1 MANSK
6 KAIVEKVITFPH
18 EEHMVVKKRGRI
30 SASPDS
36 NYSNLVVNP
45 NPTVVID
52 TGTGVPI
59 PTPMTV
65 MPTYQDYMTMS
76 CDKLNLYLDYLLS
89 MNSSMSSTNVPI
101 EMINRYNQEVN
112 AVKNEI
118 GIICKITLT
127 PKVFPNW
134 ANLDC
139 VTLGIEIAGLQ
150 QSMAG
155 LTSDK
160 TTFMLYQN
168 ELDTANVMYNTK
180 CKVPVVDSTPT
191 PTPTPISIIG
201 IGVKP
206 TLLGGGGGGGGT
218 DVLSENTP
226 TTKNNNWLWIL
237 LAIATGYFLLK
248 KKK

>member
-6 KAIVEKVITFPH
+6 KRIVEKVITFPH

-36 NYSNLVVNP
+36 SYSNLVVNP
-45 NPTVVID
+45 NPTFVID
-52 TGTGVPI
+52 TGTGVPVPT

-65 MPTYQDYMTMS
+65 MPTYEDYMTMS

-89 MNSSMSSTNVPI
+89 MSSSMSSANVPI
-101 EMINRYNQEVN
+101 EMINRYNKEVN

-118 GIICKITLT
+118 SIVCKITPT

-139 VTLGIEIAGLQ
+139 VTLGMEIAGLQ

-155 LTSDK
+155 LTYDK
-160 TTFMLYQN
+160 TTFMLYQD
-168 ELDTANVMYNTK
+168 ELDKANVMYNTK
-180 CKVPVVDSTPT
+180 CKVPVKDS
-191 PTPTPISIIG
+191 TPTPISIIG

-206 TLLGGGGGGGGT
+206 TLLGGGGGGGGGS

-226 TTKNNNWLWIL
+226 TAKNNNWLWIL
-237 LAIATGYFLLK
+237 LAIAAGYFLLK